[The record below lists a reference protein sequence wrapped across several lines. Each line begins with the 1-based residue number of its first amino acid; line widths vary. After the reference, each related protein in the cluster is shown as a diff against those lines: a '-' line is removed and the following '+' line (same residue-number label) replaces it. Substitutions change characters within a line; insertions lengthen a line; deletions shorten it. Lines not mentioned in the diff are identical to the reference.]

1 MLTYYKRDIKT
12 EVQTKILSF
21 SAKNRTIT
29 DKPQTLLVVQIL
41 QRDSEPQHNI
51 Q

>member
-12 EVQTKILSF
+12 EAQTKILSF

-29 DKPQTLLVVQIL
+29 DKPHTLLDI
-41 QRDSEPQHNI
+41 SERFRTTA
-51 Q
+51 